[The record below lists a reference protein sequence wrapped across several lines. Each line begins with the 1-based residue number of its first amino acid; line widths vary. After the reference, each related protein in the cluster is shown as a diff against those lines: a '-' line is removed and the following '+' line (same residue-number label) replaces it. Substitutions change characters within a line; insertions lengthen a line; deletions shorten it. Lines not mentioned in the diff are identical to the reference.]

1 MQREGAASVE
11 HGRAV
16 SRDLLNRLIIFA
28 VLAAFIAIVY
38 SAVVVGIGAAFDA
51 SMPNTGLSVVA
62 TSVVALAF
70 GRVRRRA
77 QRLANRIT
85 YGERSMPEEV
95 LAHFSEQV
103 AASYAPEEALP
114 RIARAIAEGTGA
126 ARAEV
131 WVRVE
136 EAFLFGAEWPATDR
150 GRRAR
155 VPFGGPSLPAFSDVD
170 RVVAVRHQD
179 ELLGAITIAKR
190 AGEPVTGSE
199 EKLLDDVAS
208 QAGLVMR
215 NVALTADLAAR
226 LEEIEGAATELRASR
241 QRIVEAQDSERRR
254 IERDIHDGAQ
264 QHLVALAVKLRMART
279 ATEKDAAKAA
289 QALADVRTLIDQAL
303 DNLRDLAR
311 GIYPPVLAE
320 QGLAAALR
328 GQALPA
334 GLKATLT
341 SRCDERFDAAVE
353 AAVYFCCL
361 EAIQNAAKHGAT
373 RVKIHLRLD
382 DGVLSFSVADD
393 GPGFDAATATRGSG
407 LQNMEDRVAAVGGR
421 VEIRSEPG
429 GGTTMTGSVVV
440 RSKEKLA

>member
-1 MQREGAASVE
+1 MEQ
-11 HGRAV
+11 GRAF
-16 SRDLLNRLIIFA
+16 SRDLLNRGIVLA
-28 VLAAFIAIVY
+28 VLAAFIAVVY
-38 SAVVVGIGAAFDA
+38 SAVVVGVGAAIGATT
-51 SMPNTGLSVVA
+51 PNTALSVVA
-62 TSVVALAF
+62 TSAVALAF

-85 YGERSMPEEV
+85 YGERAMPEEV

-114 RIARAIAEGTGA
+114 RIARAVADGTGA

-136 EAFLFGAEWPATDR
+136 DAFLFGAEWPPAE
-150 GRRAR
+150 RRRPAR

-179 ELLGAITIAKR
+179 EVLGAITIAKR
-190 AGEPVTGSE
+190 AGEPVTESE

-226 LEEIEGAATELRASR
+226 LEEIEGAAAELRASR

-279 ATEKDAAKAA
+279 ATEKDPEKAA
-289 QALADVRTLIDQAL
+289 QSLSDVRSLVDQAL
-303 DNLRDLAR
+303 ENLRDLAR

-320 QGLAAALR
+320 RGLAAALR
-328 GQALPA
+328 AHALPT
-334 GLKATLT
+334 GLMATIS
-341 SRCDERFDAAVE
+341 SRFDERIDAAVE

-373 RVKIHLRLD
+373 RVRIQLELD
-382 DGVLSFSVADD
+382 DGILSFSVGDD
-393 GPGFDAATATRGSG
+393 GPGFDAATAIRGSG
-407 LQNMEDRVAAVGGR
+407 LQNMQDRVAAVGGR

-429 GGTTMTGSVVV
+429 AGTTMTGTVAV
-440 RSKEKLA
+440 RSKEHTA